1 MAAINV
7 TLQDT
12 FNQWRLKSNQ
22 LGDFVGDTEGLLTSA
37 TTVIDAI
44 NEVRAAAPLA
54 GVIST
59 EGNEFKVNVDSADTY
74 ELVLTA
80 AGNLS
85 VTGEM
90 TATKFNGPV
99 TGDVTGNLTGNV
111 TGNVSGSAGG
121 NAATATKLLTAR
133 TINGA
138 SFDGSAN
145 ITFTTDATS
154 EGSTNLYFTNARA
167 RSAISIA
174 SSGNI
179 TYSSTTGQFSLTNA
193 NVVAALGYTPWH
205 SGNDGASSGLDADL
219 LDGFNSATAATAN
232 TIALRDSSGNL
243 TANIFNGV
251 ATSARYADLAEKYT
265 TDKEYAVGTV
275 MVVAMGGDSE
285 CTQSFAPGQIAV
297 GVISEKPAFLMNKDA
312 DGQAIALRGRVPV
325 RVIGPI
331 SKGQT
336 VIASNDGRAIYGMV
350 NPVAIALE
358 SNLDFN
364 EKLVECVIL

>member
-7 TLQDT
+7 NLTDT
-12 FNQWRLKSNQ
+12 FNGWRLKTNQ
-22 LGDFVGDTEGLLTSA
+22 IGDFVGDTAGLLTDA
-37 TTVIDAI
+37 TNVVAAI
-44 NEVRAAAPLA
+44 NEVRASGPLD

-59 EGNEFKVNVDSADTY
+59 DGNEFKVNVDSADTN

-80 AGNLS
+80 AGNLT

-90 TATKFNGPV
+90 TSTRFNGP
-99 TGDVTGNLTGNV
+99 LTGNV
-111 TGNVSGSAGG
+111 TGNVTGAVTG
-121 NAATATKLLTAR
+121 NASTATTLQNAR

-138 SFDGSAN
+138 SFNGSTN
-145 ITFTTDATS
+145 ITFTTDATA

-167 RSAISIA
+167 RSAVSIA
-174 SSGNI
+174 ESGNI

-219 LDGFNSATAATAN
+219 LDGLNSATAATAS
-232 TIALRDSSGNL
+232 TIAARDSSGDI
-243 TANIFNGV
+243 TAVVFRGK
-251 ATSARYADLAEKYT
+251 ATSAQYADLAEKYT
-265 TDKEYAVGTV
+265 TDKEYPAGTV

-285 CTQSFAPGQIAV
+285 CTASYSPGQIAV
-297 GVISEKPAFLMNKDA
+297 GVISEYPAFLMNEES

-331 SKGQT
+331 AKGQT
-336 VIASNDGRAIYGMV
+336 LIASVDGRAIYGV
-350 NPVAIALE
+350 LNPVAIALE
-358 SNLDFN
+358 TNQEFS

>member
-7 TLQDT
+7 NLTDT
-12 FNQWRLKSNQ
+12 FNGWRLKTNQ
-22 LGDFVGDTEGLLTSA
+22 IGDFVGDTAGLLTDA
-37 TTVIDAI
+37 TNVVAAI
-44 NEVRAAAPLA
+44 NEVRSAAPLD

-59 EGNEFKVNVDSADTY
+59 DGNEFKVNVDSADTF

-90 TATKFNGPV
+90 TATKFNGP
-99 TGDVTGNLTGNV
+99 LTGNV
-111 TGNVSGSAGG
+111 TGNVTGAVTG
-121 NAATATKLLTAR
+121 NASTATTLQTAR

-138 SFDGSAN
+138 SFNGSAN
-145 ITFTTDATS
+145 ITFNTDATA
-154 EGSTNLYFTNARA
+154 EGTTNLYFTNARA

-174 SSGNI
+174 TSGNI
-179 TYSSTTGQFSLTNA
+179 TYNSTSGQFSLTNA

-205 SGNDGASSGLDADL
+205 SSNDGSGSGLDADL
-219 LDGFNSATAATAN
+219 LDGLNSATAATAS
-232 TIALRDSSGNL
+232 TIAARDSSGNL
-243 TANIFNGV
+243 TANVFNGV

-265 TDKEYAVGTV
+265 TDKEYPVGTV

-297 GVISEKPAFLMNKDA
+297 GVISEKPAFLMNRDA
-312 DGQAIALRGRVPV
+312 EGQAIALRGRVPV

-336 VIASNDGRAIYGMV
+336 VIASTDGRAIYGGV

-358 SNLDFN
+358 SSMDFN

>member
-12 FNQWRLKSNQ
+12 FNQWRLKNNE
-22 LGDFVGDTEGLLTSA
+22 LGDFVGDTTGLLTIA
-37 TTVIDAI
+37 DTVVDAI
-44 NEVRAAAPLA
+44 NEVRADGPLD
-54 GVIST
+54 GIIST
-59 EGNEFKVNVDSADTY
+59 DGNEFKVNVDSVDTY

-80 AGNLS
+80 AGNLT

-99 TGDVTGNLTGNV
+99 SGDVTGNLTGNV
-111 TGNVSGSAGG
+111 TGNASG
-121 NAATATKLLTAR
+121 NAGTATKLATAR
-133 TINGA
+133 TINGT

-145 ITFTTDATS
+145 ITFNTDATA

-167 RSAISIA
+167 RSAVSIA
-174 SSGNI
+174 TSGNI
-179 TYSSTTGQFSLTNA
+179 TYNSTTGQFSLTNA

-219 LDGFNSATAATAN
+219 LDGYNSATAATAN
-232 TIALRDSSGNL
+232 TIALRD
-243 TANIFNGV
+243 ANGDITTNVFRGR
-251 ATSARYADLAEKYT
+251 ATSASYADLAEKYT
-265 TDKEYAVGTV
+265 TDKEYSVGTV

-297 GVISEKPAFLMNKDA
+297 GVISEYPAFLMNKDA
-312 DGQAIALRGRVPV
+312 PGQAIALRGRVPV
-325 RVIGPI
+325 RVVGPI

-358 SNLDFN
+358 SNMDFN

>member
-7 TLQDT
+7 NLTDT
-12 FNQWRLKSNQ
+12 FNGWRLKTNQ
-22 LGDFVGDTEGLLTSA
+22 IGDFVGDTAGLLTDA
-37 TTVIDAI
+37 TNVVAAI
-44 NEVRAAAPLA
+44 NEVRSAAPLD

-59 EGNEFKVNVDSADTY
+59 DGNEFKVNVDSADTF

-90 TATKFNGPV
+90 TSTKFNGPL
-99 TGDVTGNLTGNV
+99 TGNVTGNLTGNV
-111 TGNVSGSAGG
+111 TGNAS
-121 NAATATKLLTAR
+121 TATTLQTAR

-138 SFDGSAN
+138 SFNGSAN
-145 ITFTTDATS
+145 ITFNTDATA

-174 SSGNI
+174 TSGNI
-179 TYSSTTGQFSLTNA
+179 TYNSTSGQFSLTNA

-205 SGNDGASSGLDADL
+205 SGNDGVGSGLDADL
-219 LDGFNSATAATAN
+219 LDGFASATAATAN
-232 TIALRDSSGNL
+232 TIALRDSSGDL
-243 TANIFNGV
+243 TANVFNGV

-265 TDKEYAVGTV
+265 TDKEYPVGTV

-336 VIASNDGRAIYGMV
+336 VIASTDGRAIYGAL

-358 SNLDFN
+358 SSAEFK

>member
-1 MAAINV
+1 MAAITV

-12 FNQWRLKSNQ
+12 FNSWRLKNNELS
-22 LGDFVGDTEGLLTSA
+22 DFVGDSDGLLTIA
-37 TTVIDAI
+37 QTIVGAV
-44 NEVRAAAPLA
+44 NEVRNAAPLD
-54 GVIST
+54 GIIST
-59 EGNEFKVNVDSADTY
+59 DGNEFKVNVDSSDTY
-74 ELVLTA
+74 ELVLNA

-85 VTGEM
+85 ITGEM
-90 TATKFNGPV
+90 TATKFNGP
-99 TGDVTGNLTGNV
+99 LTGNV
-111 TGNVSGSAGG
+111 TGNVTGALTG
-121 NAATATKLLTAR
+121 NASTATTLQNAR

-138 SFDGSAN
+138 SFNGSAN
-145 ITFTTDATS
+145 ITFTTDATA
-154 EGSTNLYFTNARA
+154 EGTTNLYFLNSRARA
-167 RSAISIA
+167 AVA
-174 SSGNI
+174 GSSTVSYN
-179 TYSSTTGQFSLTNA
+179 STTGVFSLTGA
-193 NVVAALGYTPWH
+193 NVTTALGYTPWH
-205 SGNDGASSGLDADL
+205 EGNDGSGSGLDADL
-219 LDGFNSATAATAN
+219 LDGLNSATAATVS
-232 TIALRDSSGNL
+232 TIAARDANGDI
-243 TANIFNGV
+243 TANVFRGK
-251 ATSARYADLAEKYT
+251 ATSAQYADLAEKYT

>member
-12 FNQWRLKSNQ
+12 FNQWRLKSNE
-22 LGDFVGDTEGLLTSA
+22 LGDFVGDTTGLLTVGE
-37 TTVIDAI
+37 TLVDAI

-59 EGNEFKVNVDSADTY
+59 SGNEFKVNVDSIDTN

-85 VTGEM
+85 ITGEM
-90 TATKFNGPV
+90 TATKFNGP
-99 TGDVTGNLTGNV
+99 
-111 TGNVSGSAGG
+111 
-121 NAATATKLLTAR
+121 ATTLFTPR

-145 ITFTTDATS
+145 ISFTTDATA

-167 RSAISIA
+167 RSAVSVPTN
-174 SSGNI
+174 GNI
-179 TYSSTTGQFSLTNA
+179 TYNSTNGQFSLTNA

-205 SGNDGASSGLDADL
+205 SGNDGLGSGLDADL
-219 LDGFNSATAATAN
+219 LDGFASATAATAN
-232 TIALRDSSGNL
+232 TIALRDAQGDL
-243 TANIFNGV
+243 TATVFRGR
-251 ATSARYADLAEKYT
+251 ATSASYADLAEKYT
-265 TDKEYAVGTV
+265 TDREYPVGTV

-297 GVISEKPAFLMNKDA
+297 GVISENPAFLMNKDA

-336 VIASNDGRAIYGMV
+336 LIASTDGRAIYGGV

-358 SNLDFN
+358 SSMDFN

>member
-1 MAAINV
+1 MAAITV

-12 FNQWRLKSNQ
+12 FNSWRLKNNQ
-22 LGDFVGDTEGLLTSA
+22 LSDFVGDSDELLTVA
-37 TTVIDAI
+37 QNIVGAV
-44 NEVRAAAPLA
+44 NEVRNAAPL
-54 GVIST
+54 GGIIST
-59 EGNEFKVNVDSADTY
+59 DGNEFKVNVDSSDTY

-90 TATKFNGPV
+90 TATKFNGP
-99 TGDVTGNLTGNV
+99 LTGNV
-111 TGNVSGSAGG
+111 TGNVTGALTG
-121 NAATATKLLTAR
+121 NASTATTLQTAR
-133 TINGA
+133 TINGV
-138 SFDGSAN
+138 SFNGSAN
-145 ITFTTDATS
+145 ITISTDATG
-154 EGSTNLYFTNARA
+154 EGTTNLYFTNARA
-167 RSAISIA
+167 RAAVSIA

-179 TYSSTTGQFSLTNA
+179 TYNSTTGEFSLTNA

-232 TIALRDSSGNL
+232 TVALRDV
-243 TANIFNGV
+243 NGDITTNV
-251 ATSARYADLAEKYT
+251 FRGRATSASYADLAEKYT
-265 TDKEYAVGTV
+265 TDKEYSVGTV
-275 MVVAMGGDSE
+275 MVVAMGGDAE

-312 DGQAIALRGRVPV
+312 PGQAIALRGRVPV
-325 RVIGPI
+325 RVVGPI

-336 VIASNDGRAIYGMV
+336 VIASSDGKAIYGMV

-358 SNLDFN
+358 TNMDFN

>member
-7 TLQDT
+7 NLTDT
-12 FNQWRLKSNQ
+12 FNGWRLKTNQ
-22 LGDFVGDTEGLLTSA
+22 IGDFVGDTAGLLTDA
-37 TTVIDAI
+37 TNVVAAI
-44 NEVRAAAPLA
+44 NEVRSAAPLD

-59 EGNEFKVNVDSADTY
+59 DGNEFKVNVDSADTF

-80 AGNLS
+80 AGNLT

-90 TATKFNGPV
+90 TSTRFNGP
-99 TGDVTGNLTGNV
+99 LTGNV
-111 TGNVSGSAGG
+111 TGNVTGAVTG
-121 NAATATKLLTAR
+121 NASTATTLQNAR

-138 SFDGSAN
+138 SFNGSAN
-145 ITFTTDATS
+145 ITFTTDATA

-167 RSAISIA
+167 RSAVSIA
-174 SSGNI
+174 TSGNI
-179 TYSSTTGQFSLTNA
+179 TYNSTSGEFSLTNA

-219 LDGFNSATAATAN
+219 LDGMNSATAATN
-232 TIALRDSSGNL
+232 STIAARDSSGNL
-243 TANIFNGV
+243 TANVFNGV

-265 TDKEYAVGTV
+265 TDKEYPVGTV
-275 MVVAMGGDSE
+275 MVVSMGGDSE
-285 CTQSFAPGQIAV
+285 CTASYSPGQIAV

-331 SKGQT
+331 TKGQT
-336 VIASNDGRAIYGMV
+336 LIASVDGRAIYGV
-350 NPVAIALE
+350 LNPVAIALE
-358 SNLDFN
+358 TNQEFK

>member
-7 TLQDT
+7 NLSDT
-12 FNQWRLKSNQ
+12 FNGWRLKTNQ
-22 LGDFVGDTEGLLTSA
+22 IGDFVGDTAGLSTDA
-37 TTVIDAI
+37 TNVVAAI
-44 NEVRAAAPLA
+44 NEVRASGPLD

-59 EGNEFKVNVDSADTY
+59 DGNEFKVNVDSADTF

-80 AGNLS
+80 AGNLT

-90 TATKFNGPV
+90 TSTRFNGP
-99 TGDVTGNLTGNV
+99 LTGNV
-111 TGNVSGSAGG
+111 TGNVTGAVTG
-121 NAATATKLLTAR
+121 NASTATTLQNAR

-138 SFDGSAN
+138 SFNGSAN
-145 ITFTTDATS
+145 ITFTTDATA

-174 SSGNI
+174 TSGNI
-179 TYSSTTGQFSLTNA
+179 TYNSTSGEFSLTNA

-219 LDGFNSATAATAN
+219 LDGMNSATAN
-232 TIALRDSSGNL
+232 V
-243 TANIFNGV
+243 FNGV

-265 TDKEYAVGTV
+265 TDKEYPVGTV
-275 MVVAMGGDSE
+275 MVVSMGGDSE
-285 CTQSFAPGQIAV
+285 CTASYSPGQIAV

-331 SKGQT
+331 TKGQT
-336 VIASNDGRAIYGMV
+336 LIASVDGRAIYGV
-350 NPVAIALE
+350 LNPVGIALE
-358 SNLDFN
+358 TNQEFK

>member
-7 TLQDT
+7 NLTDT
-12 FNQWRLKSNQ
+12 FNGWRLKTNQ
-22 LGDFVGDTEGLLTSA
+22 IGDFVGDTAGLLTDA
-37 TTVIDAI
+37 TNVVAAI
-44 NEVRAAAPLA
+44 NEVRSASPID

-59 EGNEFKVNVDSADTY
+59 DGNEFKVNVDSSDTF

-90 TATKFNGPV
+90 TSTKFNGPL
-99 TGDVTGNLTGNV
+99 TGNVTGNLTGNV
-111 TGNVSGSAGG
+111 TGNAS
-121 NAATATKLLTAR
+121 TATTLQTAR

-138 SFDGSAN
+138 SFNGSAN
-145 ITFTTDATS
+145 ITFNTDATA

-174 SSGNI
+174 TSGNI
-179 TYSSTTGQFSLTNA
+179 TYNSTSGQFSLTNA

-243 TANIFNGV
+243 TANVFNGV

-265 TDKEYAVGTV
+265 TDKEYPVGTV

-336 VIASNDGRAIYGMV
+336 LIASTDGRAIYGAL

-358 SNLDFN
+358 SSAEFK

>member
-7 TLQDT
+7 NLTDT
-12 FNQWRLKSNQ
+12 FNGWRLKTNQ
-22 LGDFVGDTEGLLTSA
+22 IGDFVGDTAGLLTDA
-37 TTVIDAI
+37 TNVVAAI
-44 NEVRAAAPLA
+44 NEVRSAAPLD

-59 EGNEFKVNVDSADTY
+59 DGNEFKVNVDSADTF

-80 AGNLS
+80 AGNLT

-90 TATKFNGPV
+90 TSTKFNGPL
-99 TGDVTGNLTGNV
+99 TGNVTGNLTGNV
-111 TGNVSGSAGG
+111 TGNAS
-121 NAATATKLLTAR
+121 TATTLQTAR

-138 SFDGSAN
+138 SFNGSAN
-145 ITFTTDATS
+145 ITFTTDATA

-174 SSGNI
+174 STNGNI
-179 TYSSTTGQFSLTNA
+179 TYNSTSGEFSLTNA

-219 LDGFNSATAATAN
+219 LDGMNSATAATN
-232 TIALRDSSGNL
+232 STIAARDSSGNL
-243 TANIFNGV
+243 TANVFNGV

-265 TDKEYAVGTV
+265 TDKEYPVGTV
-275 MVVAMGGDSE
+275 MVVSLSTDSE
-285 CTQSFAPGQIAV
+285 CTASYSPGQIAV

-331 SKGQT
+331 QKGQT
-336 VIASNDGRAIYGMV
+336 VIASVDGRAIYGV
-350 NPVAIALE
+350 LNPVGIALE
-358 SNLDFN
+358 TNQEFK

>member
-7 TLQDT
+7 NLTDT
-12 FNQWRLKSNQ
+12 FNGWRLKTNQ
-22 LGDFVGDTEGLLTSA
+22 IGDFVGDTAGLLTDA
-37 TTVIDAI
+37 TNVVAAI
-44 NEVRAAAPLA
+44 NEVRSAAPLD

-59 EGNEFKVNVDSADTY
+59 DGNEFKVNVDSADTF

-80 AGNLS
+80 AGNLT

-90 TATKFNGPV
+90 TSTKFNGPL
-99 TGDVTGNLTGNV
+99 TGNVTGNLTGNV
-111 TGNVSGSAGG
+111 TGNAS
-121 NAATATKLLTAR
+121 TATTLQTAR

-138 SFDGSAN
+138 SFNGSAN
-145 ITFTTDATS
+145 ITFTTDATA

-174 SSGNI
+174 TNGNI
-179 TYSSTTGQFSLTNA
+179 TYNSTNGQFSLTNA

-219 LDGFNSATAATAN
+219 LDGMNSATAATAS
-232 TIALRDSSGNL
+232 TIAARDSSGNL
-243 TANIFNGV
+243 TANVFNGV

-265 TDKEYAVGTV
+265 TDKEYPVGTV
-275 MVVAMGGDSE
+275 MVVSLSTDSE
-285 CTQSFAPGQIAV
+285 CTASYSPGQIAV

-331 SKGQT
+331 QKGQT
-336 VIASNDGRAIYGMV
+336 VIASVDGRAIYGV
-350 NPVAIALE
+350 LNPVGIALE
-358 SNLDFN
+358 TNQEFK

>member
-7 TLQDT
+7 NLTDT
-12 FNQWRLKSNQ
+12 FNGWRLKTNQ
-22 LGDFVGDTEGLLTSA
+22 IGDFVGDTTGLLTDA
-37 TTVIDAI
+37 TNIVAAI
-44 NEVRAAAPLA
+44 NEVRASGPLD

-59 EGNEFKVNVDSADTY
+59 DGNEFKVNVDSADTF

-80 AGNLS
+80 AGNLT

-90 TATKFNGPV
+90 TSTRFNGP
-99 TGDVTGNLTGNV
+99 LTGNV
-111 TGNVSGSAGG
+111 TGNVTGAVTG
-121 NAATATKLLTAR
+121 NASTATTLQNAR

-138 SFDGSAN
+138 SFNGSAN
-145 ITFTTDATS
+145 ITFTTDATA

-167 RSAISIA
+167 RSAVSIA
-174 SSGNI
+174 TSGNI
-179 TYSSTTGQFSLTNA
+179 TYNSTSGEFSLTNA

-219 LDGFNSATAATAN
+219 LDGMNSATAATN
-232 TIALRDSSGNL
+232 STIAARDSSGNL
-243 TANIFNGV
+243 TANVFNGV

-265 TDKEYAVGTV
+265 TDKEYPVGTV
-275 MVVAMGGDSE
+275 MVVSMGGDSE
-285 CTQSFAPGQIAV
+285 CTASYSPGQIAV

-331 SKGQT
+331 QKGQT
-336 VIASNDGRAIYGMV
+336 VIASVDGRAIYGV
-350 NPVAIALE
+350 LNPVAIALE
-358 SNLDFN
+358 TSQEFK

>member
-7 TLQDT
+7 NLTDT
-12 FNQWRLKSNQ
+12 FNGWRLKTNQ
-22 LGDFVGDTEGLLTSA
+22 IGDFVGDTAGLLTDA
-37 TTVIDAI
+37 TNVVAAI
-44 NEVRAAAPLA
+44 NEVRSAAPLD

-59 EGNEFKVNVDSADTY
+59 DGNEFKVNVDSADTF

-90 TATKFNGPV
+90 TSTKFNGP
-99 TGDVTGNLTGNV
+99 LTGNV
-111 TGNVSGSAGG
+111 TGNLTGDVTG
-121 NAATATKLLTAR
+121 NASTATTLQTAR

-138 SFDGSAN
+138 SFNGSAN
-145 ITFTTDATS
+145 ITFNTDATA
-154 EGSTNLYFTNARA
+154 EGTTNLYFTNARA

-174 SSGNI
+174 TSGNI
-179 TYSSTTGQFSLTNA
+179 TYNSTSGQFSLTNA

-205 SGNDGASSGLDADL
+205 SGNDGVGSGLDADL
-219 LDGFNSATAATAN
+219 LDGFASATAATAN
-232 TIALRDSSGNL
+232 TIALRDNSGNL
-243 TANIFNGV
+243 TANVFNGV

-265 TDKEYAVGTV
+265 TDKEYPVGTV

-336 VIASNDGRAIYGMV
+336 LIASTDGRAIYGAL

-358 SNLDFN
+358 SSAEFK